1 MPYFREE
8 DNKRKQNS
16 WRQEAHD
23 VLVLAIQTIDT
34 LPYVQG
40 PSNAVQKETY
50 EEQLRELRQRLDLIL
65 NSNHWK
71 EKVFMELLKMK
82 NGNVNLQYSGNMKVV
97 GQSVMETG
105 NSFAR

>member
-1 MPYFREE
+1 MPYFRDE

-40 PSNAVQKETY
+40 PSNAVQKQTY
-50 EEQLRELRQRLDLIL
+50 EEQLQELRQRLDLIL

-71 EKVFMELLKMK
+71 KKRDKEDKCEEKLEEVRIDQ
-82 NGNVNLQYSGNMKVV
+82 GGWRS
-97 GQSVMETG
+97 
-105 NSFAR
+105 

>member
-1 MPYFREE
+1 MPYFRDE

-40 PSNAVQKETY
+40 PATRFKNK
-50 EEQLRELRQRLDLIL
+50 L
-65 NSNHWK
+65 
-71 EKVFMELLKMK
+71 MK
-82 NGNVNLQYSGNMKVV
+82 NNFRSLD
-97 GQSVMETG
+97 SVWI
-105 NSFAR
+105 